1 MTSYTQPQ
9 FYNYTVILLMREN
22 INDSQYLDIWWENFD
37 EWPAKRQI
45 HQYSPPFN
53 KWYLLDTIW

>member
-45 HQYSPPFN
+45 HQYSPP
-53 KWYLLDTIW
+53 LQ